1 MTLWERLSRWARKP
15 IPSRPM
21 GMTCREQVDLL
32 VDYFDGTLDPRVAK
46 ALETH
51 LADCPPCLNFLKTYK
66 TTSVWVGELT
76 CEEMPDE
83 LKARLSSFLKV
94 KLRQETG
101 GEVS

>member
-15 IPSRPM
+15 IRSRPM
-21 GMTCREQVDLL
+21 GMTCREQVELL
-32 VDYFDGTLDPRVAK
+32 VDYLDG
-46 ALETH
+46 ALEPGIAGALEQH
-51 LADCPPCLNFLKTYK
+51 LADCRPCLNFLKTYK
-66 TTSVWVGELT
+66 TTSVWVSELP

-83 LKARLSSFLKV
+83 LKARLNSFLKV